1 MNGRIEHGSQAIDGK
16 TSRSIC
22 DAVGERLQQ
31 SLRPE
36 SLGPSTQLQ
45 DLLDELRNR
54 DSEGRRSGSSN

>member
-1 MNGRIEHGSQAIDGK
+1 MNGRIVDSREAIDGK

-36 SLGPSTQLQ
+36 LLAPSARLQ
-45 DLLDELRNR
+45 RLLEELRRR
-54 DSEGRRSGSSN
+54 DSGSRPGGA